1 MKKSKGIRRK
11 ILISY
16 LLLVLFALS
25 ALGAGIYF
33 PLENYFLENLEKDMI
48 NQAFITRTAIS
59 EEMSNSDF
67 AKLQSKIER
76 ISLETNSRITVILR
90 DGQVVADTEVK
101 LEELENHRNRA
112 EIIKAFQGETGVEK
126 RYSNSTKRDMLYVA
140 IPMYLDDQLTSV
152 VRISYGFEF
161 IESFLKTYRVIFFT
175 GLFLSAIVAFLISVK
190 VSKSLTE
197 PIENINNE
205 LKEISQGNLEKVIYS
220 NFENELGELAENIN
234 KMSSSLREK
243 ISEVGE
249 EKNRLENIINTMTSG
264 VIFLNKDARIIMVN
278 GVAEK
283 LLNIS
288 FALVKGKPIYEV
300 LRNYNILNNIDK
312 CINEDKIIEEDIT
325 LLKESEELYLKATFA
340 PVYKEEKISGITVLL
355 TDLTEE
361 IKLSKLK
368 TDFVTNA
375 SHELR
380 TPLTSVKGYSETLLN
395 GAMDDKELREKFI
408 KIIDKEANRLILLVE
423 DLMNLSRIEAT
434 KNTIPKEII
443 DLKKIIYSIYDSFSL
458 AAEEK
463 NIKIKLNL
471 GESDNYFAYGG
482 EDQIKQVIANFID
495 NAIKYTQQNGTVDI
509 YIRENQGSYIVS
521 VKDSGVGLSEEDSK
535 RVFERFFRADRSRN
549 KKNGG
554 FGLGLSIAKNIIES
568 FEGKIGVESELGKG
582 SNFWFT
588 LKKAD

>member
-25 ALGAGIYF
+25 ALGAGVYF

-59 EEMSNSDF
+59 EEISTGNF
-67 AKLQSKIER
+67 EQLQNKIER

-90 DGQVVADTEVK
+90 DGKVVADTEVK

-140 IPMYLDDQLTSV
+140 IPMYLNDQLTSV

-161 IESFLKTYRVIFFT
+161 IESFLKTYRVIFLT
-175 GLFLSAIVAFLISVK
+175 GLMLSAIVAFLISLK
-190 VSKSLTE
+190 ASKSLTE
-197 PIENINNE
+197 PIENINSE
-205 LKEISQGNLEKVIYS
+205 LKEISKGNLEKVIYS
-220 NFENELGELAENIN
+220 DFENELGELAENIN
-234 KMSSSLREK
+234 KMSGSLREK

-264 VIFLNKDARIIMVN
+264 VIFLNKEGKIVMVN

-283 LLNIS
+283 LLNIP
-288 FALVKGKPIYEV
+288 FALVKNKPVYEI
-300 LRNYNILNNIDK
+300 LRNYSILNNIDK
-312 CINEDKIIEEDIT
+312 CINEEKVIEEDIT
-325 LLKESEELYLKATFA
+325 VLKDNEELYLKATFA

-361 IKLSKLK
+361 IKLTKLK

-395 GAMDDKELREKFI
+395 GAMEDKELREKFI
-408 KIIDKEANRLILLVE
+408 RIIDKEANRLILLVE

-434 KNTIPKEII
+434 KNTVQKEII
-443 DLKKIIYSIYDSFSL
+443 DLKKVIYSIYDSFSL
-458 AAEEK
+458 IAEEK

-471 GESDNYFAYGG
+471 DGKTNFFAFGT

-495 NAIKYTQQNGTVDI
+495 NSIKYTQENGTVEV
-509 YIRENQGSYIVS
+509 YITENKESYTVN
-521 VKDSGVGLSEEDSK
+521 VKDSGIGLSEEDSK

-568 FEGKIGVESELGKG
+568 FDGDIGVESELGKG